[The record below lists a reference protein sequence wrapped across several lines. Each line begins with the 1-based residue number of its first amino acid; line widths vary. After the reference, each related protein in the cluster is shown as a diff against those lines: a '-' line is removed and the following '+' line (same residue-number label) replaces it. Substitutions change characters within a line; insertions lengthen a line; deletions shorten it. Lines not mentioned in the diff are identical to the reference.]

1 MFKISTKRVL
11 ILISSFA
18 IVIFFTYKTKTNIK
32 HNQERIKFAEEAEK
46 ILMKDMPAV
55 FLFFQER
62 EIMVNPRVKNIYF
75 ISFGMKYY
83 VLEAEMTE

>member
-1 MFKISTKRVL
+1 MDKV
-11 ILISSFA
+11 
-18 IVIFFTYKTKTNIK
+18 NIEMN
-32 HNQERIKFAEEAEK
+32 NQERIEFAEEAEK
-46 ILMKDMPAV
+46 ILMKDVPAV

-62 EIMVNPRVKNIYF
+62 EIMINSRVKNIHF

>member
-1 MFKISTKRVL
+1 
-11 ILISSFA
+11 
-18 IVIFFTYKTKTNIK
+18 
-32 HNQERIKFAEEAEK
+32 
-46 ILMKDMPAV
+46 MKDVPAV

-62 EIMVNPRVKNIYF
+62 EIMLNPRVKNIYF